1 MPYILRRVRV
11 SHAQQVCCSAQCL
24 PLHVLLQVTADDV
37 VQFVQQLLAT
47 KPSLAAYG
55 DGSDDMY
62 KEYEQLE
69 QRYEALRGLL
79 NQMQEP
85 AWKRR

>member
-1 MPYILRRVRV
+1 ME
-11 SHAQQVCCSAQCL
+11 
-24 PLHVLLQVTADDV
+24 
-37 VQFVQQLLAT
+37 FVQRLLVT

-55 DGSDDMY
+55 DGTDNMY
-62 KEYEQLE
+62 KEFEQLE

-79 NQMQEP
+79 QQMQDS